1 MVIKYLND
9 DEAFKVAINL
19 ERGGLRFYTEVYRTT
34 KDEKTRTVFLR
45 LAEDEKAHLELFK
58 KLDEESPSGPVGR
71 PKEIDDEVVA
81 YLNSL
86 VDTGVFKRAKERLE
100 AMKDLKDIDALETG
114 VQAEKDSILFYQEAY
129 KNSVTPSGKKVFKRL
144 IGEEKKH
151 LIILTERLREL

>member
-1 MVIKYLND
+1 MVIRYLND

-19 ERGGLRFYTEVYRTT
+19 EREGLKFYTGVAKNT
-34 KDEKTRTVFLR
+34 KDEKRRRVFLK
-45 LAEDEKAHLELFK
+45 LAEDEKVHLELFK

-71 PKEIDDEVVA
+71 PKEIDDEILT

-86 VDTGVFKRAKERLE
+86 IDTGVFKRAKERPR
-100 AMKDLKDIDALETG
+100 DLKSLKDVDALQVG
-114 VQAEKDSILFYQEAY
+114 IQAEKDSILFYQEAH
-129 KNSVTPSGKKVFKRL
+129 KNSVTPSGKKAFKRL